1 MQQRLLTVFVALSML
16 LLSTSGCIG
25 LLQGREYMEH
35 LRGDVKQDTSVETTV
50 VEYAFTNAEVQQA
63 FNEKFTV
70 DSEVTKIGVY
80 FKTEMAGEIVKD
92 FFEQLGILDPREV
105 EVEIKDPSGAVKYNA
120 THITTK
126 TAPYVLIEPE
136 SDGEFIS
143 GEWQIEITGT
153 GGGFLTEQDNFLLS
167 VDVTRTCT
175 IYPQDDVCVVD

>member
-1 MQQRLLTVFVALSML
+1 MQL
-16 LLSTSGCIG
+16 
-25 LLQGREYMEH
+25 
-35 LRGDVKQDTSVETTV
+35 KQ
-50 VEYAFTNAEVQQA
+50 
-63 FNEKFTV
+63 
-70 DSEVTKIGVY
+70 
-80 FKTEMAGEIVKD
+80 D

-105 EVEIKDPSGAVKYNA
+105 EVIIKDPTGEIKYNA
-120 THITTK
+120 THDTTK

-136 SDGEFIS
+136 PDGEFIP